1 MFKDLGIKGRV
12 LLLTLLPTS
21 LLAMVLGG
29 YFTWVQLSDMRA
41 QLIERGQLI
50 AEQLAPLA
58 ATALARKDTAV
69 LNRIA
74 NEALDQPDVRAVT
87 FLDAR
92 QERLAHAGPSMLTV
106 APAGDASHLSMS
118 TELDTTHFLLPVL
131 GRHHSLSGATE
142 PDDERVLGWVELEL
156 SHHGTLLR
164 GYRSLFTSLLLIAAG
179 LGVTALLALRM
190 SRAINAP
197 LELISQG
204 VAQLKEGRMET
215 RLPPMGS
222 NELDELASGINR
234 MAETLQSAQEEMQHN
249 IDQATEDVRQNLETI
264 EIQNIE
270 LDLARKEALEASRI
284 KSEFLANMSHE
295 IRTPLNGIL
304 GFTNLLQKSELSPRQ
319 QDYLTTIQKSAES
332 LLGIINEILDFSK
345 IEAGKLVLENLPF
358 NLRDLIQDA
367 LTMLAPAAHEK
378 QLELVSLVYR
388 DTPIQLQ
395 GDPQRLKQILTN
407 LVGNAIKFTQGG
419 TVAVRAMLEDES
431 DDRAQL
437 RISVQDTGIG
447 LSEED
452 QQALFK
458 AFSQA
463 DNSLSRQAGGTGLG
477 LVISKR
483 LIEQMGGEIGV
494 DSTPGEGAE
503 FWISLSL
510 PKSRDDNEEPGA
522 SWAAGQRVALLE
534 PQELT
539 RRSLHHQLTDFG
551 LEVSEFADLDSLQES
566 LRNPP
571 PGQLPISLAVL
582 GVSAAIHP
590 PEELSQS
597 FWEFERLGCK
607 TLVLCPT
614 TEQAQYHATLPD
626 EQVEAKPACTRKLQ
640 RKLQELLQV
649 RPTRSDKPHA
659 MVSGRPP
666 RLLCVDDNP
675 ANLLLVQ
682 TLLSDLGAQ
691 VTAVDSGYAALEVV
705 QRERFDLVFMDVQ
718 MPGMDGR
725 QATEAIRRWEAEREV
740 SPVPVIA
747 LTAHALSN
755 EKRALLQAGMDDYLT
770 KPIDEQQ
777 LAQVVLKWTGLSL
790 GQSLASMSRAPQ
802 LGQLS
807 VLDPE
812 EGLRLAAGKADLA
825 ADMLAMLLAS
835 ERYPLYL
842 PLTVRS
848 LARSLGIQPTPT
860 QRELLQQQSDLHYPL
875 RPLEISAP
883 ANPLNIVWIVAES
896 LRGDML
902 DPRYMPRLW
911 DFSNRAIR
919 LDNHYSSGNLTQ
931 MGVFGMFYGLHGGYW
946 DAVLKAGQPPVLM
959 EVLRQQNY
967 QFRINAAQ
975 RFSYPPFDRSV
986 FVNLRPQDLHVLDS
1000 PEPAWQRDARNT
1012 DDLLRFVD
1020 RRLPDRPF
1028 FACLF
1033 LESSHANYS
1042 FRDETAKIRP
1052 YLVNFNYLT
1061 TDFQAQMP
1069 LIKNR
1074 YLNAVREVDTQIGRL
1089 LQHLENQ
1096 HLLENTAVVVLG
1108 DHGEEFMERSRWG
1121 HNTEFN
1127 RYQTGTVAVLSIP
1140 GQAPRAVRS
1149 ITSHID
1155 LPATLLPLL
1164 GVRNPPRDYSLGQ
1177 DLLAADYHRDYAV
1190 SADTTRIAYLGEGFK
1205 VSFPLRGADRH
1216 HGPVSDGDDRPLDVE
1231 QQEAI
1236 RGPLRAARLE
1246 LLQDLGRFSALPVG
1260 EEPSPR
1266 SLATSLTP

>member
-725 QATEAIRRWEAEREV
+725 QATEAIRRWEAEREPGAGDRAHRTCAFQREARIAAGRHGRLPDQADRRAAIGPGSAEV
-740 SPVPVIA
+740 DRTEPGPVAGQHEPCAAARPVERARPRGRAAPGRRQGRPRRRHAGDAAGLAGGGPPGDSPGPRQRRPHRFAREGPPAAWRHPLLWRAAVARGLPDQRNPAQAERSGGGRGPGRAGQGHRGPGRHCLGHHPPVLHQPRLQRT
-747 LTAHALSN
+747 LTMRILFFSTQAYDSESFQASNHRHGFELHFQQAH
-755 EKRALLQAGMDDYLT
+755 LQADT
-770 KPIDEQQ
+770 AV
-777 LAQVVLKWTGLSL
+777 LAQGFEVVCAFVNDDLS
-790 GQSLASMSRAPQ
+790 RP
-802 LGQLS
+802 
-807 VLDPE
+807 VLE
-812 EGLRLAAGKADLA
+812 RLAAGGTRLVALRSAGYNHVDLA
-825 ADMLAMLLAS
+825 AAEALGLPVVHVPAYSPHAVAEHAVGLILTLNRRLHRAYNRTREGDFSLHGLTGFDLHGKRVGVIGTGQIGETFARIMAGFGCELLAYDPYPNPRIQALGGRYLALDALLAESDIVSLHCPLTADTRHLIDAQRLATMKPGAMLINTGRGALVNAAALIEALKS
-835 ERYPLYL
+835 GQLGYLGLDVYEEEADIFFEDRSDQPLQDD
-842 PLTVRS
+842 V
-848 LARSLGIQPTPT
+848 LAR
-860 QRELLQQQSDLHYPL
+860 LL
-875 RPLEISAP
+875 
-883 ANPLNIVWIVAES
+883 
-896 LRGDML
+896 
-902 DPRYMPRLW
+902 
-911 DFSNRAIR
+911 
-919 LDNHYSSGNLTQ
+919 
-931 MGVFGMFYGLHGGYW
+931 
-946 DAVLKAGQPPVLM
+946 
-959 EVLRQQNY
+959 
-967 QFRINAAQ
+967 
-975 RFSYPPFDRSV
+975 
-986 FVNLRPQDLHVLDS
+986 
-1000 PEPAWQRDARNT
+1000 
-1012 DDLLRFVD
+1012 
-1020 RRLPDRPF
+1020 
-1028 FACLF
+1028 
-1033 LESSHANYS
+1033 S
-1042 FRDETAKIRP
+1042 FP
-1052 YLVNFNYLT
+1052 N
-1061 TDFQAQMP
+1061 
-1069 LIKNR
+1069 
-1074 YLNAVREVDTQIGRL
+1074 
-1089 LQHLENQ
+1089 
-1096 HLLENTAVVVLG
+1096 VVVTA
-1108 DHGEEFMERSRWG
+1108 H
-1121 HNTEFN
+1121 
-1127 RYQTGTVAVLSIP
+1127 
-1140 GQAPRAVRS
+1140 QAFLTREA
-1149 ITSHID
+1149 
-1155 LPATLLPLL
+1155 
-1164 GVRNPPRDYSLGQ
+1164 
-1177 DLLAADYHRDYAV
+1177 LAAI
-1190 SADTTRIAYLGEGFK
+1190 ADTTLDNIA
-1205 VSFPLRGADRH
+1205 AWQ
-1216 HGPVSDGDDRPLDVE
+1216 DGTPRNRV
-1231 QQEAI
+1231 
-1236 RGPLRAARLE
+1236 RA
-1246 LLQDLGRFSALPVG
+1246 
-1260 EEPSPR
+1260 
-1266 SLATSLTP
+1266 

>member
-835 ERYPLYL
+835 
-842 PLTVRS
+842 
-848 LARSLGIQPTPT
+848 
-860 QRELLQQQSDLHYPL
+860 
-875 RPLEISAP
+875 
-883 ANPLNIVWIVAES
+883 
-896 LRGDML
+896 
-902 DPRYMPRLW
+902 
-911 DFSNRAIR
+911 
-919 LDNHYSSGNLTQ
+919 
-931 MGVFGMFYGLHGGYW
+931 
-946 DAVLKAGQPPVLM
+946 
-959 EVLRQQNY
+959 
-967 QFRINAAQ
+967 
-975 RFSYPPFDRSV
+975 
-986 FVNLRPQDLHVLDS
+986 
-1000 PEPAWQRDARNT
+1000 
-1012 DDLLRFVD
+1012 
-1020 RRLPDRPF
+1020 
-1028 FACLF
+1028 
-1033 LESSHANYS
+1033 
-1042 FRDETAKIRP
+1042 
-1052 YLVNFNYLT
+1052 
-1061 TDFQAQMP
+1061 
-1069 LIKNR
+1069 
-1074 YLNAVREVDTQIGRL
+1074 
-1089 LQHLENQ
+1089 
-1096 HLLENTAVVVLG
+1096 
-1108 DHGEEFMERSRWG
+1108 
-1121 HNTEFN
+1121 
-1127 RYQTGTVAVLSIP
+1127 
-1140 GQAPRAVRS
+1140 
-1149 ITSHID
+1149 
-1155 LPATLLPLL
+1155 
-1164 GVRNPPRDYSLGQ
+1164 
-1177 DLLAADYHRDYAV
+1177 LAADRQAIRQARDNDDRTALLERVHRLHGATRYCGRAAV
-1190 SADTTRIAYLGEGFK
+1190 ARGLPDQRNPAQAERSGGGRGPGRAGQGHRGPGRHCLGHHPPVFHQPRLQRTLTMRILFFSSQAYDSESFQASNHRHGFELHFQQAHLQADTAVLAQGFEVVCAFVNDDLSRPVLERLAAGGTRLVALRSAGYNHVDLAAAEALGLPVVHVPAYSPHAVAEHAVGLILTLNRRLHRAYNRTREGDFSLHGLTGFDLHGKRVGVIGTGQIGETFARIMAGFGCELLAYDPYPNPRIQALGGRYLALDALLAESDIVSLHCPLTADTRHLIDAQRLATMKPGAMLINTGRGALVNAAALIEALKSGQLGYLGLDVYEEEADIFFEDRSDQPLQDDVLARLLSFPNVVVTAHQAFLTREALAAIADTTLDNIA
-1205 VSFPLRGADRH
+1205 AWQ
-1216 HGPVSDGDDRPLDVE
+1216 DGTPRNRV
-1231 QQEAI
+1231 
-1236 RGPLRAARLE
+1236 RA
-1246 LLQDLGRFSALPVG
+1246 
-1260 EEPSPR
+1260 
-1266 SLATSLTP
+1266 